1 MSLFKRQQSPNW
13 YIRVEINGREIIRST
28 GTPYKRQAQQIH
40 DEFVARLRGKATS
53 EDLLR
58 ELYRRKSGQDIS
70 PIPIGDLTSEWD
82 YLSRPHP
89 LSKEYRQTA
98 LNDLQRFVQF
108 VRTQY
113 PKTETLDSITPNI
126 AEAFMKAEEERTL
139 SPKRYNDILMLLR
152 GTFDRLGKKAGIG
165 LNPFREAN
173 LTTRNKSTIHR
184 KPFTPQELEAILR
197 AAQNGPPN
205 LQFIYPVLVT
215 MAFTAL
221 RKGDACL
228 LNWENVDL
236 ENRWITLK
244 TSKTGETVQ
253 IPIFPPL
260 LQILSQTPPE
270 KREGY
275 CFPSCAEMYQK
286 SRTSIAYRIKKAI
299 AAGGIDLKPR
309 NSKNRQLPA
318 SVYDAHSFRVTW
330 VTLALSAGIPI
341 EIVRLITGHTTVEIV
356 LKHYFNPQRETIR
369 QRFSQAM
376 PFLFQSVNES
386 HYPTNSPLRQIQTI
400 LMNSN
405 SSTWENDR
413 KRLLTLLEEFKK
425 LF

>member
-1 MSLFKRQQSPNW
+1 
-13 YIRVEINGREIIRST
+13 
-28 GTPYKRQAQQIH
+28 
-40 DEFVARLRGKATS
+40 
-53 EDLLR
+53 
-58 ELYRRKSGQDIS
+58 
-70 PIPIGDLTSEWD
+70 
-82 YLSRPHP
+82 
-89 LSKEYRQTA
+89 
-98 LNDLQRFVQF
+98 
-108 VRTQY
+108 
-113 PKTETLDSITPNI
+113 
-126 AEAFMKAEEERTL
+126 
-139 SPKRYNDILMLLR
+139 
-152 GTFDRLGKKAGIG
+152 
-165 LNPFREAN
+165 
-173 LTTRNKSTIHR
+173 
-184 KPFTPQELEAILR
+184 
-197 AAQNGPPN
+197 
-205 LQFIYPVLVT
+205 
-215 MAFTAL
+215 
-221 RKGDACL
+221 
-228 LNWENVDL
+228 
-236 ENRWITLK
+236 
-244 TSKTGETVQ
+244 
-253 IPIFPPL
+253 
-260 LQILSQTPPE
+260 
-270 KREGY
+270 
-275 CFPSCAEMYQK
+275 MYQK